1 MNSTASIDLVNH
13 ILQPFQRSLDEA
25 LRVMDCSI
33 DEERCR
39 PAVADDASSP
49 VANTDN
55 FSKATRAAAG
65 PDLPLAEPLRPDAT
79 QDYIFPKGSHLSA
92 THDQTPSPAAR
103 MGVAEGNLQN
113 FSPKNAR
120 MLSPGTTESRTSPQM
135 IKTNTVSGGR
145 ELISRD
151 RPVIEPNTTKTGN
164 AEVAVSAPDQIDA
177 GPHNMPVT
185 AESISEKPAGKM
197 ISGDIPSK
205 GEVAV
210 SGPDQID
217 AGPHGMP
224 ISRGSISEKSTGKEI
239 SGDIPESADHALES
253 GRIERLQLPHGNTP
267 LDPNVHQAT
276 PDYQSAALIPLKA
289 PGNGSFPEATPT
301 FESNSTIP
309 PAPRPVRRAAG
320 MVAEGLEPVLEQAY
334 GLSQQAFQLEDAPEP
349 SGQEA
354 PPATRVSNNFHVN
367 VSMSGTNSINSEQ
380 HEAFEDA
387 LVEILRLA
395 ARRQGLEV

>member
-1 MNSTASIDLVNH
+1 MSKMNSTASIDLVNH

-33 DEERCR
+33 DEERGR
-39 PAVADDASSP
+39 PAVADDASSSIP
-49 VANTDN
+49 NTDN
-55 FSKATRAAAG
+55 FSKATRATTG

-103 MGVAEGNLQN
+103 MGVAKGNLQN

-135 IKTNTVSGGR
+135 VKANTVSGGR

-151 RPVIEPNTTKTGN
+151 RPVIEPNTSKT
-164 AEVAVSAPDQIDA
+164 
-177 GPHNMPVT
+177 
-185 AESISEKPAGKM
+185 
-197 ISGDIPSK
+197 SK
-205 GEVAV
+205 REVAV
-210 SGPDQID
+210 SGPDRID

-224 ISRGSISEKSTGKEI
+224 ISKGSISEKSTGKEI
-239 SGDIPESADHALES
+239 SGDIPESADHALEP

-267 LDPNVHQAT
+267 SDPNVHQTT
-276 PDYQSAALIPLKA
+276 PDYQSAALIPLKV

-301 FESNSTIP
+301 FDSNSTIP
-309 PAPRPVRRAAG
+309 PAPHPVRRTAG

-334 GLSQQAFQLEDAPEP
+334 GISQQAFQLENATAP
-349 SGQEA
+349 GGDEA
-354 PPATRVSNNFHVN
+354 PPATRVNNNFHVN
-367 VSMSGTNSINSEQ
+367 VSMSGTNSMNSEQ

>member
-1 MNSTASIDLVNH
+1 MSKMNSAASIDLVNR
-13 ILQPFQRSLDEA
+13 ILRPFQRSLDEA

-39 PAVADDASSP
+39 PAHADDASSP

-79 QDYIFPKGSHLSA
+79 QDYILPKGSHLSA

-145 ELISRD
+145 ELISKD

-164 AEVAVSAPDQIDA
+164 AEVAVF
-177 GPHNMPVT
+177 
-185 AESISEKPAGKM
+185 
-197 ISGDIPSK
+197 
-205 GEVAV
+205 
-210 SGPDQID
+210 GPDQID

-267 LDPNVHQAT
+267 LEPNVHQAT

-309 PAPRPVRRAAG
+309 PAPRPVRRVAG
-320 MVAEGLEPVLEQAY
+320 MVAEGLKPVLEQAY

-367 VSMSGTNSINSEQ
+367 VSMSGTNSMNSEQ